1 MNISYFED
9 KEEAFIIIGSDGLI
23 GGYISKEIKKAACA
37 RNLKWE
43 RQLLVKLDSYD
54 DIEDQTLN
62 ILKTQVMNSVT
73 SCTVFCAHGKGGFN
87 LKNNAAIAQYKQF
100 DNLMLGLDA
109 VNGIEIIV
117 ILISSLGAIVSNEK
131 SVYKTLTIMKEEC
144 LKNYNFQSLTIRLP
158 SLWGIKVQTNEPKG
172 LVGCILD
179 SLNSG
184 KYFNVYG
191 ALETTRNY
199 LYVETAVQE
208 IMKIYTKYKSCN
220 YVSNLYNLRSRYY
233 YCVGSILS
241 LVKQVIPSIAL
252 VYTLKQS
259 TLLDRENH
267 TNLAING
274 VDWIVDN
281 CLNIEIKEAWIHL
294 NRK

>member
-1 MNISYFED
+1 MNISYFKVKD
-9 KEEAFIIIGSDGLI
+9 EAYIIIGSDGLI
-23 GGYISKEIKKAACA
+23 GGYISQEIERVACA
-37 RNLKWE
+37 KNLKWE
-43 RQLLVKLDSYD
+43 RELLIQLDSYD
-54 DIEDQTLN
+54 DIEEQTLN
-62 ILKTQVMNSVT
+62 IVNNQLMKSVT
-73 SCTVFCAHGKGGFN
+73 SCTVFCAHGKGGFS
-87 LKNNAAIAQYKQF
+87 LKKKTAISQYNQY
-100 DNLMLGLDA
+100 DNLLLGLNA

-117 ILISSLGAIVSNEK
+117 VLISSLGAIVSNEK
-131 SVYKTLTIMKEEC
+131 SVYKTLTLMKEER
-144 LKNYNFQSLTIRLP
+144 LKKYDFQSLAIRLP

-184 KYFNVYG
+184 KNFTVYG

-199 LYVETAVQE
+199 LYIETAVQE
-208 IMKIYTKYKSCN
+208 IMKILSNYKSSD

-241 LVKQVIPSIAL
+241 IVKQVIPSIAL

-259 TLLDRENH
+259 ELLDRENH
-267 TNLAING
+267 TNLAANG

-281 CLNIEIKEAWIHL
+281 CLNVEIKEAWIHL

>member
-1 MNISYFED
+1 MNISYFKVKD
-9 KEEAFIIIGSDGLI
+9 EAYIIIGSDGLI
-23 GGYISKEIKKAACA
+23 GGYISQEIQNVASAK
-37 RNLKWE
+37 NLQWE
-43 RQLLVKLDSYD
+43 RQLLIQLDSYD
-54 DIEDQTLN
+54 DIEEQTLN
-62 ILKTQVMNSVT
+62 IVNNQLMKSVT
-73 SCTVFCAHGKGGFN
+73 SCTVFCAHGKGGFS
-87 LKNNAAIAQYKQF
+87 LKKKTAISQYNQY
-100 DNLMLGLDA
+100 DNLLLGLNA

-117 ILISSLGAIVSNEK
+117 VLISSLGAIVSNEK
-131 SVYKTLTIMKEEC
+131 SVYKTLTLMKEER
-144 LKNYNFQSLTIRLP
+144 LKKYDFQSLAIRLP

-184 KYFNVYG
+184 KNFTVYG

-199 LYVETAVQE
+199 LYIETAVQE
-208 IMKIYTKYKSCN
+208 IMKILSNYKSSD

-241 LVKQVIPSIAL
+241 LVKQVIPSVAL

-259 TLLDRENH
+259 ALLDRENH

-281 CLNIEIKEAWIHL
+281 CLNVEIKEAWIHL

>member
-1 MNISYFED
+1 MNISYFKVKD
-9 KEEAFIIIGSDGLI
+9 EAYIIIGSDGLI
-23 GGYISKEIKKAACA
+23 GGYISQEIQNVASAK
-37 RNLKWE
+37 NLQWE
-43 RQLLVKLDSYD
+43 RQLLIQLDSYD
-54 DIEDQTLN
+54 DIEEQTLN
-62 ILKTQVMNSVT
+62 IVNNQLMKSVT
-73 SCTVFCAHGKGGFN
+73 SCTVFCAHGKGGFS
-87 LKNNAAIAQYKQF
+87 LKKKTAISQYNQY
-100 DNLMLGLDA
+100 DNLLLGLNA

-117 ILISSLGAIVSNEK
+117 VLISSLGAIVSNEK
-131 SVYKTLTIMKEEC
+131 SVYKTLTLMKEER
-144 LKNYNFQSLTIRLP
+144 LKKYDFQSLAIRLP

-184 KYFNVYG
+184 KNFTVYG

-199 LYVETAVQE
+199 LYIETAVQE
-208 IMKIYTKYKSCN
+208 IMKILSNYKSSD

-241 LVKQVIPSIAL
+241 IVKQVIPSIAL

-259 TLLDRENH
+259 ELLDRENH
-267 TNLAING
+267 TNLAANG

-281 CLNIEIKEAWIHL
+281 CLNVEIKEAWIHL